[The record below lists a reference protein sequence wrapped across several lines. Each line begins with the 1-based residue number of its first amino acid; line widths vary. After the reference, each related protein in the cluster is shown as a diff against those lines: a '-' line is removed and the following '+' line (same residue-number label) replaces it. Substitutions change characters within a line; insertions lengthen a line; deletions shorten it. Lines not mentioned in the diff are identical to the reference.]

1 MTFNQDI
8 LYLIKKYQQSK
19 ENQMDVDSLFDEVM
33 ADRFIRLYINRLSEQ
48 EIDWVQKHLNNE
60 KYVLLYTT
68 QSIREKE
75 KALLLNL
82 VSQQVKSE
90 EDSESY
96 KTSKLLSIIA
106 HMVLALGSIYLVIS
120 VVFHLVS
127 SPINEANDI
136 VRFFVPLVIV
146 YLGFVLVD
154 FFNNQ
159 IIKKQNLNTRFQV
172 NLIKKKAY
180 HSPYHLISVD
190 DKEVWILTL
199 NNNHINP
206 QLASA
211 TKITDSE
218 SLEEFVQFFDKYKY
232 LDNKTGYSPEKVM
245 SWIYKD

>member
-8 LYLIKKYQQSK
+8 LYLIKKYQQTM

-33 ADRFIRLYINRLSEQ
+33 ADRFIRLYMNLLSEQ

-60 KYVLLYTT
+60 KNVLLYTT

-106 HMVLALGSIYLVIS
+106 HMVLALGSIYIIIS

-127 SPINEANDI
+127 SPIN
-136 VRFFVPLVIV
+136 
-146 YLGFVLVD
+146 
-154 FFNNQ
+154 
-159 IIKKQNLNTRFQV
+159 
-172 NLIKKKAY
+172 
-180 HSPYHLISVD
+180 
-190 DKEVWILTL
+190 
-199 NNNHINP
+199 
-206 QLASA
+206 
-211 TKITDSE
+211 
-218 SLEEFVQFFDKYKY
+218 
-232 LDNKTGYSPEKVM
+232 
-245 SWIYKD
+245 